1 MSTERMTGGMAV
13 AAEDD
18 APDGVADDVAD
29 QSASGQGQPGL
40 SDASGLPD
48 APELFDLADSAGGTA
63 PAEHAGGMERRLG
76 DRRQAAQ
83 RATDRQATLQSAM
96 MEAARAL
103 ARHGKPDSPGG
114 PVAGVDAVTRSE
126 DVVPKVRGCA
136 CGSRDVWLLHDGVL
150 YLVGCRRCGR
160 AGPGALSAA
169 LALDAWNCADEAR
182 FARTLPPDAD
192 MVAPCT
198 CEAPHPDAG
207 VSVSHPAHLR
217 PLGHQVTPAPVRIHR
232 LSLYGAQLSG
242 DGEVLCPW
250 LEGMEGAVCELAM
263 PMPDGRGWILLALRV
278 EAVRREGDTL
288 VVGGGFV
295 RQDDRQ
301 RGLLLRLLEGA
312 QPLAGVGAAH

>member
-1 MSTERMTGGMAV
+1 MMGGMA
-13 AAEDD
+13 AAT
-18 APDGVADDVAD
+18 ADDVPDDAANGAMKGMAE
-29 QSASGQGQPGL
+29 QPACPQGQPSL
-40 SDASGLPD
+40 PNAPDLPD
-48 APELFDLADSAGGTA
+48 LQAVPDLAVFEDGAA
-63 PAEHAGGMERRLG
+63 QAEHAGGMERRRG
-76 DRRQAAQ
+76 DRRQVAQ
-83 RATDRQATLQSAM
+83 RSSDRQATLQSAM

-103 ARHGKPDSPGG
+103 ARHGAAGSSGG
-114 PVAGVDAVTRSE
+114 PVASDDAATRPA
-126 DVVPKVRGCA
+126 DVVPKARGCA

-160 AGPGALSAA
+160 AAPGALSAL
-169 LALDAWNCADEAR
+169 LALDAWNRADEAR
-182 FARTLPPDAD
+182 FAQTLPPDAD

-217 PLGHQVTPAPVRIHR
+217 PLGQQVTPAPVRIHR

-242 DGEVLCPW
+242 DGGVLCPW

-263 PMPDGRGWILLALRV
+263 PMPDGRGWTLLALRV

-312 QPLAGVGAAH
+312 QLLAEAGAAH